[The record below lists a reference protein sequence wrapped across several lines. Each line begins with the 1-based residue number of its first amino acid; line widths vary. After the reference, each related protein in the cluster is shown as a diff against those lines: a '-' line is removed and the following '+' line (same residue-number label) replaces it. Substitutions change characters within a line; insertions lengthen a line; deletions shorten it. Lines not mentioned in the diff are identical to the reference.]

1 MRRNNIML
9 CSIVI
14 VIMIVAHVFFTKP
27 VFASDSKEV
36 TIPVQGYIGMTNQD
50 VYRESQEND
59 SRYIQNIPYSYVQ
72 TGDTTNRGIHYIL
85 MLVSCILFV
94 YILNWD
100 REEEAKYN
108 VF

>member
-1 MRRNNIML
+1 MKRNNIML
-9 CSIVI
+9 CGIVI
-14 VIMIVAHVFFTKP
+14 VLVIAVHVFFTKP
-27 VFASDSKEV
+27 LIASDSKEV

-50 VYRESQEND
+50 AYRQSQENV
-59 SRYIQNIPYSYVQ
+59 SSYVQ
-72 TGDTTNRGIHYIL
+72 TGDTTSGGIHFIL
-85 MLVSCILFV
+85 MLVSCILFI